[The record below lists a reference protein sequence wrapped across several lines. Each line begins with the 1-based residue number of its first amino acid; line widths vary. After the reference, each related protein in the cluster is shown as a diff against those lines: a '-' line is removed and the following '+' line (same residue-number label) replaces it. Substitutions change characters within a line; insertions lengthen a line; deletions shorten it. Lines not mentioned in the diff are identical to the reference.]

1 MSFQAIFSSLP
12 EALIQMG
19 IKEVD
24 QPANNRIIARNAL
37 LHLAVVQSDNHLRI
51 QVELLQ
57 DAFVNKAMLWHLI
70 HLNTLYSPFGQFYV
84 SPQKQVCLG
93 CLIPAEHQWIN
104 YWQRIIYEMLSCAES
119 YFSLLNR
126 DLAELPFHEKD
137 LVPDWSELIKSGFF
151 WGKETSPLDRNT
163 ATYMLDRL
171 LNDVCAK
178 QYQIIRMNESEYA
191 LTDDWI
197 THIKLIPLPQIRRY
211 HHVNDWFIGIQTDI
225 GILNHTDTA
234 LLIKINRI
242 NYELFGAALTLKY
255 ENGNHILYLNTELIA
270 DFIQYPS
277 VIQACLEMHSY
288 WAENLFNSFKDAYKL
303 KDLLN
308 YNFGIG

>member
-1 MSFQAIFSSLP
+1 MPFQVIFNSLP
-12 EALIQMG
+12 ETLQQMG
-19 IKEVD
+19 IKEVY
-24 QPANNRIIARNAL
+24 QPADHLITARNAL
-37 LHLAVVQSDNHLRI
+37 LQLSVIHSEDHLRI
-51 QVELLQ
+51 QVELLN

-70 HLNTLYSPFGQFYV
+70 HLNTLYAPFGQFYV
-84 SPQKQVCLG
+84 SAQKQVCLG
-93 CLIPAEHQWIN
+93 CNISREHPWLT

-151 WGKETSPLDRNT
+151 WGKETSPLDRHT

-171 LNDVCAK
+171 LHDASSNK
-178 QYQIIRMNESEYA
+178 YQIIRMSESEYA

-211 HHVNDWFIGIQTDI
+211 QHVNDWFIGIQTDI

-242 NYELFGAALTLKY
+242 NYDLFGAALTLKY
-255 ENGNHILYLNTELIA
+255 ENRNHILYLNTELIA
-270 DFIQYPS
+270 DFIQYPA
-277 VIQACLEMHSY
+277 VIQTCLEMHSHL
-288 WAENLFNSFKDAYKL
+288 AENLFESFKDTYKL
-303 KDLLN
+303 KDILN
-308 YNFGIG
+308 FNFGIG